1 MEKIIEALLDDTSH
15 YYVMGERTNSMTVDG
30 VKRPSRYHRIDLP
43 LNNEVIKEHL
53 EGKVIVAQSLVSNDK
68 IKQFVF
74 DHDTKYGLTNLLIKL
89 QSIED
94 KIVVVPSKTIGRV
107 HIHKR
112 CKEIS
117 IKDAYVQML
126 TLSKRLKI
134 RTDMKPFYGKGFTDD
149 AFQIMTLPFYNYEQ
163 NKKWYDLF
171 IGYLSIED
179 LIQRIKNFG
188 YKEMVLK
195 NKKTGQVWEL

>member
-1 MEKIIEALLDDTSH
+1 MKKIIESLLDDTSH
-15 YYVMGERTNSMTVDG
+15 YYVMGEKTNEMTVDG
-30 VKRPSRYHRIDLP
+30 VKRPSKYHRIDSS

-53 EGKVIVAQSLVSNDK
+53 SGDTVVAQILVSNGK
-68 IKQFVF
+68 IRQFVF
-74 DHDTKYGLTNLLIKL
+74 DHDTRYGLTSLLEKF

-94 KIVVVPSKTIGRV
+94 EVTIVPSKTIGRV

-112 CKEIS
+112 CEEIS
-117 IKDAYVQML
+117 IKNAYVQMVA
-126 TLSKRLKI
+126 LSKKLGI

-171 IGYLSIED
+171 VGYSSVEE
-179 LIQRIKNFG
+179 LIQRIKDFG
-188 YKEMVLK
+188 YKEMVLQ
-195 NKKTGQVWEL
+195 NKKTGQIWKL